1 MDLVGGDH
9 DALKLLSTR
18 PSIKARASSEQIA
31 SMAADVQRANPGLDL
46 SRYYLDNELS
56 DEDLKL
62 FELLGI
68 SVPLAI

>member
-1 MDLVGGDH
+1 M
-9 DALKLLSTR
+9 
-18 PSIKARASSEQIA
+18 
-31 SMAADVQRANPGLDL
+31 MAADSMRANPALDL
-46 SRYYLDNELS
+46 SKYYLDNELS